1 MTKIKK
7 TFFILSILCLIT
19 FFLLV
24 IQSIYVCNFF
34 NVIFIGIPLCLIGGI
49 FLSISKNETYGW
61 LGFIFILLIICS
73 MTLLANS

>member
-1 MTKIKK
+1 MKNIKR
-7 TFFILSILCLIT
+7 TFFMLSISCLII
-19 FFLLV
+19 FFLVV
-24 IQSIYVCNFF
+24 IQSIYIYNFF
-34 NVIFIGIPLCLIGGI
+34 NVIFIGIPLCVIGGI